1 VWEHLLQ
8 TSGPMARQG
17 DHMDNKPPENDAVV
31 KPVSEARIQANQR
44 NAVTGSVALSEGSA
58 PGE

>member
-1 VWEHLLQ
+1 
-8 TSGPMARQG
+8 
-17 DHMDNKPPENDAVV
+17 MDDKPPENDAVV

-58 PGE
+58 PGRLIQ